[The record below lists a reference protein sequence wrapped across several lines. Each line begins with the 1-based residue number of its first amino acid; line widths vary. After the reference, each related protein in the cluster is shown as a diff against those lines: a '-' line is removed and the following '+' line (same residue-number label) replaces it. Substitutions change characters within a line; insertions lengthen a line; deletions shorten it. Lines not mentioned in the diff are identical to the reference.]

1 MFKESKKYP
10 ILQNMLTSYFYP
22 GDEDVEEPDVFG
34 RRLIAD
40 NPRDYVDGLRRDI
53 EAFLLE
59 AGGEADACFLEE
71 FLSYFAPADGSVR
84 KWLSKLDAALSTNR

>member
-1 MFKESKKYP
+1 MFKESKNYP

-22 GDEDVEEPDVFG
+22 GDEDVEEPTDFA

-40 NPRDYVDGLRRDI
+40 NPRDYLEGLQRDI
-53 EAFLLE
+53 KAFLFE
-59 AGGEADACFLEE
+59 AGPEADARFLEE

-84 KWLSKLDAALSTNR
+84 EWLSKLDAALSTTR